1 MSMNK
6 FISNMKIKD
15 RLIASYL
22 LVLVLML
29 VLSITSIVALN
40 KTKDRLSSFINKEA
54 VEKETVL
61 STRVEI
67 NSASR
72 IIRDMLIDTNPANFA
87 KSKEKFNESIVAINE
102 NLSKLKEL
110 NGINPDILS
119 NYDSEIQNWLSIGD
133 SIVKQIEAGNLPQ
146 ASTMLLQQ
154 CTPTLEKLAQTS
166 IKLTDD
172 VNLRAE
178 QTIQNNLKIVNS
190 INMFTVFLLVAAVI
204 LSVLISLIVT
214 KSIVVPIRELSN
226 VSENLSKG
234 ILDTNITYSSKDEIG
249 AMADS
254 MRASM
259 NKLSMYISDID
270 KALETLAKGD
280 FNITRTEPFVGDFEN
295 IEKSFTKFIVEMSA
309 TISKIN
315 GVSEQV
321 AIGSQQVLVGAQELA
336 QGATE
341 QSSSVDDLSNIIN
354 SITEDINLNA
364 KNAQEANILANRA
377 GQSLVNSNEKM
388 RQMIIAMTDISE
400 KSNEISKIIKTI
412 DDIAFQTNILALNA
426 AVEAARAG
434 SAGKGFAVVADE
446 VRNLAQKSA
455 EAAQNTTALIEG
467 TVEAVKNGSLI
478 ADETAKSLLE
488 IVEDSTRTTEMM
500 INIAEASEK
509 QAQAANHIR
518 ETISEISS
526 VVQIN
531 SATAEESSAASEE
544 LSMQSKSLKELVGGF
559 TLLEITEK

>member
-6 FISNMKIKD
+6 CISNMKIKD

-29 VLSITSIVALN
+29 VLSITSIFALN

-190 INMFTVFLLVAAVI
+190 INMFTVFLLVVAVI

-544 LSMQSKSLKELVGGF
+544 LSMQSKALKELVGGF

>member
-321 AIGSQQVLVGAQELA
+321 AIGSQQLLVGAQELA

-544 LSMQSKSLKELVGGF
+544 LSMQSKALKELVGGF

>member
-544 LSMQSKSLKELVGGF
+544 LSMQSKALKELVGGF

>member
-133 SIVKQIEAGNLPQ
+133 SIVKQNTRSSVPQ

-544 LSMQSKSLKELVGGF
+544 LSMQSKALKELVGGF

>member
-295 IEKSFTKFIVEMSA
+295 IEKSFTKFIVEISA

-544 LSMQSKSLKELVGGF
+544 LSMQSKALKELVGGF